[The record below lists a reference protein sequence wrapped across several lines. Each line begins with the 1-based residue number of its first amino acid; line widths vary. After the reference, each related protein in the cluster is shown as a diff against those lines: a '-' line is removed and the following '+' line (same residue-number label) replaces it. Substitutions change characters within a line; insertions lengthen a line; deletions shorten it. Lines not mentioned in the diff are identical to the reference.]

1 MSEQSG
7 VFDWIEFPEGRARFC
22 GGVRGADQ
30 AGHETFAV
38 EIAGES
44 YYGEISSVW
53 PDDSHFN
60 LRIDSFGHSRMENV
74 GMPIREGNPFIEKF
88 LSADV
93 ELIKSLVL
101 KLIQSFWRRAERP
114 FVMEMDDVDE
124 FLGKVEF
131 AQGWVLVA
139 CRKANA

>member
-74 GMPIREGNPFIEKF
+74 GMPVREGNPFIEKF

-101 KLIQSFWRRAERP
+101 KLIQSFRYPWN
-114 FVMEMDDVDE
+114 
-124 FLGKVEF
+124 L
-131 AQGWVLVA
+131 Q
-139 CRKANA
+139 